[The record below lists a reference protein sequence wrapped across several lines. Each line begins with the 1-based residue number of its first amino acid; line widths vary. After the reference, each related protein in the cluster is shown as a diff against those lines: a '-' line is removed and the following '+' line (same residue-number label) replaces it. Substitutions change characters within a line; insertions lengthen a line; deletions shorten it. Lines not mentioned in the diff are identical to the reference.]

1 MKSRFVSL
9 SLLLCCALP
18 LGAQEATPAAPAQ
31 EAQKKGMAK
40 LALIGVGPLAPR
52 RFRKATSDELQE
64 IKKLEQQLN
73 KDQKAAG
80 GQERQV
86 KVEGSMDGIPMLMA
100 PMPGEMPPAM
110 LSYKSGKKSGAD
122 GKSKDVLKSIPVSF
136 NNPSGGVEVPAGI
149 PFELN
154 RVVEREEETSV
165 KRYVNCP
172 SLEPGGQYAMFLVPT
187 GKNETRWEPEPKQLL
202 MRLDGKSFEGDQ
214 IMVLNFSVQ
223 QIKFLLGAEAA
234 VLQPQG
240 TKAFKVNGGGK
251 LMRCA
256 AQASNVKDFLIN
268 KAVPATSGLRSVYV
282 FYDANPTTNGG
293 SAVGV
298 LVLDLPDT
306 PTLPVQGTPAATPPV
321 EAPATTGPSSVQ

>member
-9 SLLLCCALP
+9 SLMLCCSLP
-18 LGAQEATPAAPAQ
+18 LGAQEAAPVAPPQ
-31 EAQKKGMAK
+31 EAQKKGVAK

-52 RFRKATSDELQE
+52 RFRKATADELQE
-64 IKKLEQQLN
+64 IRKLEQQLN

-100 PMPGEMPPAM
+100 PMPGEVPPAT

-136 NNPSGGVEVPAGI
+136 NNPSSGVEVPAGI
-149 PFELN
+149 PFELS
-154 RVVEREEETSV
+154 RVVEREAESTVKNYTS
-165 KRYVNCP
+165 CP
-172 SLEPGGQYAMFLVPT
+172 PLEPGGQYAMFLVPT
-187 GKNETRWEPEPKQLL
+187 GKNETRWEPEPKQFLL
-202 MRLDGKSFEGDQ
+202 RLDGKSFEPNQ
-214 IMVLNFSVQ
+214 VMVLNFSVQ

-240 TKAFKVNGGGK
+240 TKAFKVNAGGK

-256 AQASNVKDFLIN
+256 AQASNVKEFLIN
-268 KAVPATSGLRSVYV
+268 KALPATSGLRSVYV

-293 SAVGV
+293 NAVGV
-298 LVLDLPDT
+298 LVLDLPET
-306 PTLPVQGTPAATPPV
+306 PTLPAQGTTPATPPA
-321 EAPATTGPSSVQ
+321 EAPATAGAP